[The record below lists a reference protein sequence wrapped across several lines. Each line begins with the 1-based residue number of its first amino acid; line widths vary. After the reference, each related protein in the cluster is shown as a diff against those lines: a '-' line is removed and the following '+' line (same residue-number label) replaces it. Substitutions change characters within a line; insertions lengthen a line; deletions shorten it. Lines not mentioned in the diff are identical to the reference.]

1 MEKPFPAPW
10 RTIDV
15 GMVRD
20 TVSRLC
26 VEANVL
32 IPGDVRAALDE
43 ARGREASETGRE
55 ILTQLCANA
64 DLARES
70 RLPICQDT
78 GMAVVFLAI
87 GQDVRLVG
95 GDLRAAVDAG
105 VAEGYRKGLLRS
117 SVVADPLLRD
127 NTGDN
132 TPAVLHID
140 IVPGDR
146 LGITVAPKGFGSENM
161 SAVRMLSPSDGEEG
175 VRRFVLET
183 VDRAGANP
191 CPPIIV
197 GIGIGGTFEQ
207 VAYLAKT
214 ALLRPLGSRSPLP
227 HIARLEDSLL
237 RQVNDLGIGPAG
249 YGGTVTALGLAIETA
264 PTHIAGLPVAL
275 NMSCH
280 ATRHAHATL

>member
-1 MEKPFPAPW
+1 MYK
-10 RTIDV
+10 RKGRKIDV
-15 GMVRD
+15 ERIRD
-20 TVSRLC
+20 TVARLC
-26 VEANVL
+26 VEANTRL
-32 IPGDVRAALDE
+32 PADVRAALE
-43 ARGREASETGRE
+43 TASAGEESPAGRE
-55 ILTQLCANA
+55 ILGQLCANA
-64 DLARES
+64 DLAAADGM
-70 RLPICQDT
+70 PICQDT
-78 GMAVVFLAI
+78 GMAVVFLSI
-87 GQDVRLVG
+87 GQDVRLTG

-105 VAEGYRKGLLRS
+105 VAEGYRIGRLRA
-117 SVVADPLLRD
+117 SVVADPLLRG

-132 TPAVLHID
+132 TPAVIHID

-146 LGITVAPKGFGSENM
+146 IGITVAPKGFGSENM

-175 VRRFVLET
+175 VRRFVLEA

-191 CPPIIV
+191 CPPVIV

-207 VAYLAKT
+207 VALLAKT
-214 ALLRPLGSRSPLP
+214 ALLRPIGSRSPLP

-237 RQVNDLGIGPAG
+237 GEINRLGIGPAG

-280 ATRHAHATL
+280 ATRHASAEL